1 MQQQRDKRDKLQR
14 ASVACFGSVRARAL
28 RGWRGV
34 AARQQKMRVALQGH
48 KVSGLHMLRCRVCE
62 RAAMGS
68 SARVLGPGFWALG
81 RPAGLL
87 RLL

>member
-48 KVSGLHMLRCRVCE
+48 KVSGLHMLRCRVNGLQW
-62 RAAMGS
+62 AAQ
-68 SARVLGPGFWALG
+68 PGC
-81 RPAGLL
+81 
-87 RLL
+87 